1 MSKSPTSPMKK
12 RPSSATGFKWLISLL
27 ATVSTLTGWQ
37 AFAAQ
42 EATPV
47 NTQLSQ
53 PAAQEIVQP
62 AVIQPVQQPS
72 TLKESQRPA
81 LNKKAKV
88 KVPAVRSAPQSRP
101 TPVTTTRSSR

>member
-1 MSKSPTSPMKK
+1 MSKSPTKK
-12 RPSSATGFKWLISLL
+12 RSSPATRLKWLISLL
-27 ATVSTLTGWQ
+27 ATVSTLAGWQ

-72 TLKESQRPA
+72 TLKESQSPA
-81 LNKKAKV
+81 LIKQSKV
-88 KVPAVRSAPQSRP
+88 QAPAVRSAPKTRP
-101 TPVTTTRSSR
+101 APVTTTRSSR